1 MEEVKVLGLWASP
14 YSFRAE
20 KALKMKGVQYE
31 SVEIDIM
38 NKTQELLDSNPVHK
52 KVPVLLHT
60 GKPIAESLVIMEY
73 IDQVWKGEPLLP
85 SDPYE
90 RAQARFWARFID
102 DQLTPAAR
110 TAVMGEGEDA
120 KKAREE
126 AEKFLKILEEEI
138 KGGNKLFEGNAVGYL
153 DLVGLVVTHW
163 FPVLQEAAGKDLVT
177 KDDYPAIWAWGERLL
192 GCPGI
197 KDDLPPRDKLLA
209 FFHVFVVFV
218 NSKSKIA

>member
-1 MEEVKVLGLWASP
+1 MVMTYIKVLGLWASP
-14 YSFRAE
+14 YSFRVE
-20 KALKMKGVQYE
+20 KALKMKGVEYE

-90 RAQARFWARFID
+90 RAQARFWAKFID

-120 KKAREE
+120 KKAREA
-126 AEKFLKILEEEI
+126 AEKFLKILDEEI
-138 KGGNKLFEGNAVGYL
+138 RGGNKLFEGKAIGYL

-163 FPVLQEAAGKDLVT
+163 FPVLQEAAGKELVT

-192 GCPGI
+192 GCPGV
-197 KDDLPPRDKLLA
+197 KDDLPPWDKLLP
-209 FFHVFVVFV
+209 FFQLTP
-218 NSKSKIA
+218 